1 MVYEISK
8 LSQLD
13 SAKVTALLTQL
24 EAEITENNP
33 KIDLKRGVFHDT
45 VMYYHALL
53 EASIR
58 ENLDIYQSARSLQQ
72 IEADPTIADP
82 DTVSDVLSNWGVTRN
97 DGTKATGEVAIVVS
111 TANSVTIASGAV
123 FESEGLQFV
132 TDNSYTSTTNASG
145 AITPN
150 DRVMTLL
157 ADGSYMF
164 TIFVTAVDV
173 GAQGKLNA
181 DALIVPDTAIPDYV
195 TSYALSAFSDGTDA
209 ETNTDLVNKL
219 QDGISAKSLS
229 NRSNMRSLLRSLTS
243 QFSSVTNQSII
254 GYGDTEML
262 RDQHS
267 IFPLSFGGRVD
278 WYIRGQETL
287 NITGLTKEATLISV
301 DSTTNR
307 GTWQFTLLKDD
318 VPGFYEVRSV
328 LLAGEAPVSKETF
341 SITSDTRGLDLTGTG
356 FIPDIDT
363 QPEGAFT
370 AYQTATIQFLDTDTD
385 TTGLATGS
393 KQNYSV
399 TVASTPHVKDLQD
412 YMSGRDTR
420 CFGSD
425 ALIKAPIPCFVQV
438 SLTLNKS
445 TGDPEPDVSSIKN
458 SIAAV
463 VNGTGFI
470 GRLDGSRILEAVS
483 GYIQN
488 SISLTDLDILG
499 RVFTPDYE
507 NKWIRSADSL
517 VVPSDA
523 GSMVTAKTV
532 QFFVDVSDISINVQT
547 SIPTFS

>member
-13 SAKVTALLTQL
+13 ATKVTTLLTQL
-24 EAEITENNP
+24 EAEIAENNP

-53 EASIR
+53 EAAIR

-72 IEADPTIADP
+72 IEADPSIADTS
-82 DTVSDVLSNWGVTRN
+82 TVSDVLSNWGVTREE
-97 DGTKATGEVAIVVS
+97 GTKATGEVAIIVNNS
-111 TANSVTIASGAV
+111 ASVTISAGSV
-123 FESEGLQFV
+123 FESNGLQFT
-132 TDNSYTSTTNASG
+132 TDNSYTSTTNTVG
-145 AITPN
+145 ADTSN

-157 ADGSYMF
+157 SDGNYMF
-164 TIFVTAVDV
+164 TIFVTALAV
-173 GAQGKLNA
+173 GAESKLEA
-181 DALIVPDTAIPDYV
+181 DTLVVPNSPIPNYV
-195 TSYALSAFSDGTDA
+195 TSYALSSFSGGTSA
-209 ETNTDLVNKL
+209 ETNTELVNKL

-229 NRSNMRSLLRSLTS
+229 NRSNMRSLLRSLS
-243 QFSSVTNQSII
+243 QFSSVTNQSIV
-254 GYGDTEML
+254 GYGDAEMI

-278 WYIRGQETL
+278 WYVRGQEKLNVVTL
-287 NITGLTKEATLISV
+287 IKEATLISI
-301 DSTTNR
+301 DSETNH
-307 GTWQFTLLKDD
+307 GTWQFTILKDD
-318 VPGFYEVRSV
+318 APGFYEVRSV
-328 LLAGEAPVSKETF
+328 LLTEHSPVNTETF
-341 SITSDTRGLDLTGTG
+341 SITSDSRGLDLTGTG
-356 FIPDIDT
+356 FIPDLET
-363 QPEGAFT
+363 QEEGAFT
-370 AYQTATIQFLDTDTD
+370 AYQTATIQFLDTETD
-385 TTGLATGS
+385 TTGLAPGA

-399 TVASTPHVKDLQD
+399 AITNTPHVKELQD

-425 ALIKAPIPCFVQV
+425 SLIKAPIPCFVQV
-438 SLTLNKS
+438 SMTLNKS
-445 TGDPEPDVSSIKN
+445 SGDEEPDVSSIKN
-458 SIAAV
+458 SIATV
-463 VNGTGFI
+463 VNGTAFI

-488 SISLTDLDILG
+488 SISITDLDLLG
-499 RVFTPDYE
+499 RVFSPDYA

-523 GSMVTAKTV
+523 GAMVAAKTV